1 MTSTLGQASL
11 RTQRRKAQGVRGD
24 QRCDLFS
31 FQHDHLH
38 HDCVSRSCVQR
49 LSFLRCGY
57 QVFDA
62 EKLMAAGRVC
72 GFLYDDAMVNFMMIY
87 HAVIF
92 LMILIIEILVM
103 IRTGPIIEIIIII
116 LIIIMAF
123 RRIPT

>member
-1 MTSTLGQASL
+1 
-11 RTQRRKAQGVRGD
+11 
-24 QRCDLFS
+24 
-31 FQHDHLH
+31 
-38 HDCVSRSCVQR
+38 
-49 LSFLRCGY
+49 
-57 QVFDA
+57 
-62 EKLMAAGRVC
+62 MAAGRVC